1 MAVSLRSWLVL
12 ACVIALASCVV
23 LTTDPRAVIYGP
35 DGLAVRTLTCKA
47 AVEAV
52 RAWAPSAPAAGALD
66 PSRIRLLT
74 WNIHKEDDDGWRED
88 LARFAAENDLLLLQE
103 VRLIDA
109 LTDILSQAGLR
120 WGMASSFI
128 YQDVDIGVVTASR
141 APSVAQCTQRV
152 TEPIIRLPKS
162 SVVTWLPIAG
172 STKTLAVAN
181 MHSINFALT
190 LGAYEQQFAEIAQA
204 LAEHDGPVIL
214 AGDLNTWTDARLV
227 ALRELGARLGLTEI
241 PFESGRSRFYG
252 HELDH
257 ILIRGLTVESA
268 TAISVKSSDH
278 NPVTAVLRV
287 AK

>member
-1 MAVSLRSWLVL
+1 MAVPLRSSLAL
-12 ACVIALASCVV
+12 ACVAALASCVV

-35 DGLAVRTLTCKA
+35 DGLAVRTLPCKA

-74 WNIHKEDDDGWRED
+74 WNIHKEDDDGWQED
-88 LARFAAENDLLLLQE
+88 LARFAADNDVLLLQE
-103 VRLIDA
+103 VRLVDA
-109 LTDILSQAGLR
+109 LSDTLSRAGLR

-128 YQDVDIGVVTASR
+128 YKDIDFGVVTASR

-152 TEPIIRLPKS
+152 TEPLIRLPKS

-172 STKTLAVAN
+172 SRKTLAVAN
-181 MHSINFALT
+181 IHSINFSLT
-190 LGAYEQQFAEIAQA
+190 LGAYEQQFTEIAQA
-204 LAEHDGPVIL
+204 LAEHDGPVVL
-214 AGDLNTWTDARLV
+214 AGDLNTWTDARV
-227 ALRELGARLGLTEI
+227 DALRDLATRLNLTEI
-241 PFESGRSRFYG
+241 PFETGRSRFFG
-252 HELDH
+252 RELDH

-268 TAISVKSSDH
+268 AAIAVKSSDH

-287 AK
+287 AQ